1 MIKKKKFLFDTHT
14 FLWLRN
20 EPQKVSK
27 LALEIYQEPN
37 NVIYLS
43 IVSLWEMQIKY
54 QLGKLQL
61 EVSLP
66 EMIEEQCL
74 LNNLLILPI
83 EPAHIFELNHLPFF
97 HKDPFDRLLIAQ
109 AKLENIP
116 IITAD
121 HLFVQYPIEVIW

>member
-1 MIKKKKFLFDTHT
+1 MIKQKFLFDTHA

-27 LALEIYQEPN
+27 LALQIYQNPDN
-37 NVIYLS
+37 TAYLS
-43 IVSLWEMQIKY
+43 MASLWEMQIKK
-54 QLGKLQL
+54 QLGKLQFEL
-61 EVSLP
+61 SLS

-74 LNNLLILPI
+74 LNDLKLLPI
-83 EPAHIFELNHLPFF
+83 EQGHIFELSNLPLF

-109 AKLENIP
+109 ARVEKIP

-121 HLFVQYPIEVIW
+121 SLFVQYPVEVIW